1 MNDKYSEVIFQSSQ
15 SMVSLHELDY
25 VFDWIENLK
34 NKTIV
39 NVEIISLH
47 DLKQWSF
54 DDKLGKIKH
63 QSNKFF
69 SIEGI
74 EVDTNWGT
82 VNNWRQPIINQPEI
96 GILGILCKVIN
107 GVLHFLIQAKI
118 EPGNIN
124 IIQLS
129 PTVQATKSNFTKVH
143 NGNVP
148 KYLEYFQNIN
158 KNNLIIDQLQS
169 EQGARFLKKRNRNLV
184 VYAEI
189 NEISDEFIWLTLNQI
204 KKLLKI
210 PNLVNMDTRTV
221 ISGFYPKITEFT
233 QLLDYDSL
241 SLFGRS
247 LLRSSQ
253 GNDIDTNS
261 LFEVSSFMANQ
272 KFHFDLSTR
281 NCSLLDLGEWIYD
294 EKRICHRDNKFFEV
308 IGVNVSIENR
318 EVANWT
324 QPMIRPCS
332 QGICAFILKE
342 INGTINLLVQSK
354 IECGNLDIVEL
365 APTVQ
370 CITGDYNLPS
380 YEVPYLD
387 YILHSNNGKIVLYDN
402 YLSEEG
408 GRFYHDVNRNIVVLA
423 GDEFDQSL
431 PERYIWLTLN
441 QVYSLLRF
449 NNIFNI
455 QARSLISTFV
465 YE

>member
-1 MNDKYSEVIFQSSQ
+1 MNDKFAELIYQSGQ
-15 SMVSLHELDY
+15 SKVSLHEIEY
-25 VFDWIENLK
+25 VFDWIDNLK
-34 NKTIV
+34 NKTKV
-39 NVEIISLH
+39 NVEIISLK

-74 EVDTNWGT
+74 EVETNWGN
-82 VNNWRQPIINQPEI
+82 VSNWKQPIINQPEI
-96 GILGILCKVIN
+96 GILGLLCKTIN

-118 EPGNIN
+118 EPGNVN
-124 IIQLS
+124 VIQLS

-148 KYLEYFQNIN
+148 KFLEYFQNVN
-158 KNNLIIDQLQS
+158 RDNLVIDQLQS

-189 NEISDEFIWLTLNQI
+189 DVIPDEFIWLTLNQI
-204 KKLLKI
+204 KALLKT

-221 ISGFYPKITEFT
+221 LSGFSYNIQNVPSYINS
-233 QLLDYDSL
+233 QDL
-241 SLFGRS
+241 GGMGGS
-247 LLRSSQ
+247 LLKSSQ
-253 GNDIDTNS
+253 SNRNTLNS
-261 LFEVSSFMANQ
+261 LFDVSSFITNL
-272 KFHFDLSTR
+272 KFQFELNTR
-281 NCSLLDLGEWIYD
+281 NCNLISLGEWVYD
-294 EKRICHRDNKFFEV
+294 ENRIYHRDNKFFEV
-308 IGVNVSIENR
+308 IGVKVSIENR
-318 EVANWT
+318 EVTNWD

-332 QGICAFILKE
+332 SGICAFILKE
-342 INGTINLLVQSK
+342 IEGIMYLLVQAK
-354 IECGNLDIVEL
+354 IECGNLDIIEL

-370 CITGDYNLPS
+370 CITGDYTDPS

-387 YILHSNNGKIVLYDN
+387 YILNADRVKLVLFDN

-408 GRFYHDVNRNIVVLA
+408 GRFFHDVNRNIVVLA
-423 GDEFDQSL
+423 DDDFDQNL

-441 QVYSLLRF
+441 QVQNLLRF
-449 NNIFNI
+449 NNFFNI

-465 YE
+465 YG